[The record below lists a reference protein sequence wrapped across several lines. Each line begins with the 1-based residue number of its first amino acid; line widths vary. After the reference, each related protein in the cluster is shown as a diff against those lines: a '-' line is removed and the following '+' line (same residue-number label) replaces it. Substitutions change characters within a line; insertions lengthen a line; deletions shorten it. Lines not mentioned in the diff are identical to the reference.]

1 MCLSLYNEDHRLIFE
16 CRLKITFD
24 SCTSTQDHVR
34 YFHFD
39 TKVSS
44 IIHFDIFFRDSYYL
58 RSIHFDTF
66 FTSTYSHRIKS
77 LLRSFHFD
85 SKFHVDRFTS
95 IQSFMSIVSLRYKNF
110 TSIHSLRQKP
120 HFFKTCTS
128 ILLFHIDVA
137 LRLIMHFDTWRRF
150 RTKRNK
156 SIQVQVLKNEV
167 CVEVNEST

>member
-1 MCLSLYNEDHRLIFE
+1 MCLSLHNEVHRLIFE
-16 CRLKITFD
+16 LRLKTAFD

-44 IIHFDIFFRDSYYL
+44 IIHFDIFFLDSYYL
-58 RSIHFDTF
+58 RSIHSDTF

-95 IQSFMSIVSLRYKNF
+95 IQKFHVDSF
-110 TSIHSLRQKP
+110 TSTETSFFQKL
-120 HFFKTCTS
+120 HFDSFISHRCCTS
-128 ILLFHIDVA
+128 TYFEVHASPRSAALPNWSSENDPFMAWNLFWQY
-137 LRLIMHFDTWRRF
+137 FW
-150 RTKRNK
+150 
-156 SIQVQVLKNEV
+156 
-167 CVEVNEST
+167 